1 MHIHSAS
8 RPRLG
13 IAGHAVR
20 RGGLRRRSRGAA
32 LVESAVVIPVF
43 LILFASLVFV
53 WKLYLAKVDAMKGAR
68 LAVWSYASSNC
79 TAWADPSNIS
89 PGALFGLSHGSVSSG
104 GIGSSADTSA
114 VRNAGA
120 SAHVDMVN
128 KTLGTAAVSAHSE
141 VIAGSLVGGFT
152 APVSA
157 KTSVMCNEPPYNG
170 TLPAMVVA
178 AFHEI
183 VNW

>member
-1 MHIHSAS
+1 MPIHFPS
-8 RPRLG
+8 RPRLQ
-13 IAGHAVR
+13 IADRAIR
-20 RGGLRRRSRGAA
+20 RAGLRRRSRGAA

-53 WKLYLAKVDAMKGAR
+53 WRLYLAKVDAMKGAR

-79 TAWADPSNIS
+79 DAWAEPTIN
-89 PGALFGLSHGSVSSG
+89 PGVAFGLSHGSVSSG

-120 SAHVDMVN
+120 TAHIDMVN
-128 KTLGTAAVSAHSE
+128 KALGRAAVSAHSE
-141 VIAGSLVGGFT
+141 VIAGSLLGGFT
-152 APVSA
+152 SPVSA